1 MAAAFPGMVPK
12 LDPLQ
17 DDPFR
22 EIDIPPELE
31 DSIRRHREHLA
42 RLISNLRLAG
52 VDEAH
57 IEQSVSV
64 IIESY
69 KAELTLAVKRIMR

>member
-1 MAAAFPGMVPK
+1 MAAATPGMAPYF
-12 LDPLQ
+12 
-17 DDPFR
+17 DPFQNDPFQ

-42 RLISNLRLAG
+42 RLIANLRLAG

-69 KAELTLAVKRIMR
+69 KAELTLAVKRMMR